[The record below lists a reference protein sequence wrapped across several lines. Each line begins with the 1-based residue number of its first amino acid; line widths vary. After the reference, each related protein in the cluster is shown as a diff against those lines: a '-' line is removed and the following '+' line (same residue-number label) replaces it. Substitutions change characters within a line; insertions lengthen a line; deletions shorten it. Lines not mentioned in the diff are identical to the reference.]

1 MSIISQDPCATDNC
15 DSDVD
20 VLPVVGEHLE
30 LVPGAPGVVVLVLG
44 HRSGDIKH
52 HVLVIKNL
60 IRVILMLEN
69 MITSP
74 EVED

>member
-1 MSIISQDPCATDNC
+1 MAISSQDPCATNNC
-15 DSDVD
+15 DGDVD
-20 VLPVVGEHLE
+20 VLAVVGEHLE

-60 IRVILMLEN
+60 LEGIVMVKN
-69 MITSP
+69 MISSP